1 MSGFIDKKYL
11 NSVRKLH
18 STLNEISQIPGN
30 PDSFQVISGKLKYSR
45 KFREIQDNGKSTKI
59 CRKYYF
65 YGMKKIF
72 L

>member
-11 NSVRKLH
+11 NSVKKLH
-18 STLNEISQIPGN
+18 STYEIFRIPGN
-30 PDSFQVISGKLKYSR
+30 PEFQVISGKLKYSR
-45 KFREIQDNGKSTKI
+45 KFRGIQDNGKSTKI